1 MKQWQEEIYKLY
13 TEGKQFEAGKYHP
26 RFSKTSQELRKK
38 GVSAPARDAIH
49 FISNLL
55 EYVGIFSEE
64 ETDSVVKNNIFAEK
78 RMRFLELLDIHSK
91 EIKSSAADIEENYS
105 SQFDRYF
112 EIESANRGRFGRKS
126 KYSDNAANIEMKK
139 QQKEELQKLKSAASG
154 GAADALDVLSTV
166 TDEADKDLGETLGYA
181 YSDDPDTHFEIWLSN
196 PGFVNKVI
204 GFIKD
209 SVPENVEIEV
219 NDASENHYI
228 EDHGDPRWEDLP
240 DRPDGGKYT
249 GAKKIIE
256 FTVGPDNNLAIAAA
270 KGGRER
276 IEKILNDWLEENTSG
291 GGAAVHPPAEKGI
304 LKDILTPR
312 RPRFS
317 INDLNEPSRKGG
329 DEDEYGSDLPEMPEM
344 RDEGDAREFY
354 REPKRD
360 IGDEDEFAG
369 DEGYTPKWAQEE
381 EEGYDDEEDDDYYN
395 QRYKD
400 TYGDE
405 DNDSEDEDDD
415 EGYDDYEGRPLKGYK
430 PKWANEENEDHPG
443 SRRSPE
449 EGEYDDLYY
458 DKEAF
463 NKADLNDDEELSK
476 YERKRSQAINK
487 AMKKKKEK
495 NNENI
500 KMSPQ
505 QMNQWMYMQRAQRMQ
520 NNLRQNE
527 KWGNY

>member
-13 TEGKQFEAGKYHP
+13 TEGKQFEAGKHHT
-26 RFSKTSQELRKK
+26 RFGGTAKEMRERGHSVPS
-38 GVSAPARDAIH
+38 RDAML

-55 EYVGIFSEE
+55 ERIGIFSEE
-64 ETDSVVKNNIFAEK
+64 ETDSVVKNFNAAE
-78 RMRFLELLDIHSK
+78 RRLVFLSLLDAHSE
-91 EIKSSAADIEENYS
+91 EIKDRSSDI
-105 SQFDRYF
+105 D
-112 EIESANRGRFGRKS
+112 EIYESELEKYTKVEARNRGASGREE
-126 KYSDNAANIEMKK
+126 KYQTNVTARELQQQHK
-139 QQKEELQKLKSAASG
+139 QQLQDLKQQATGS
-154 GAADALDVLSTV
+154 AADALNVISSGL
-166 TDEADKDLGETLGYA
+166 DEAEQEMVGSLKSSYEE
-181 YSDDPDTHFEIWLSN
+181 DTTIIEIIVGSPN
-196 PGFVNKVI
+196 QITKVVN
-204 GFIKD
+204 FIKPYVGD
-209 SVPENVEIEV
+209 SEIETF
-219 NDASENHYI
+219 NDRVEVSAGPNTDLARLVAKVGRRKVENTI
-228 EDHGDPRWEDLP
+228 
-240 DRPDGGKYT
+240 
-249 GAKKIIE
+249 
-256 FTVGPDNNLAIAAA
+256 
-270 KGGRER
+270 
-276 IEKILNDWLEENTSG
+276 NDWLDDNVYKSG
-291 GGAAVHPPAEKGI
+291 TTVITPPDEPGAAADLVSA
-304 LKDILTPR
+304 R
-312 RPRFS
+312 RPAAS
-317 INDLNEPSRKGG
+317 LEEPASKGG
-329 DEDEYGSDLPEMPEM
+329 DEDEYGSDIPEMPEM
-344 RDEGDAREFY
+344 SDEGDAREFY

-405 DNDSEDEDDD
+405 DDDNEDEDDD

-443 SRRSPE
+443 SRKSPE
-449 EGEYDDLYY
+449 EGEYDLDY

-463 NKADLNDDEELSK
+463 DKADLDDNKKLSE

-487 AMKKKKEK
+487 AMKNEKEE

-527 KWGNY
+527 RWGNY